1 MQLCNQ
7 HVFGL
12 CPGLQFILSTL
23 KGTLT
28 FPLRK
33 TYRSDGQQQWKLMK
47 YKELFIAVDE
57 DGCSAVS
64 PAIQNGLKR
73 DVTM

>member
-1 MQLCNQ
+1 MCNL
-7 HVFGL
+7 HVFSL
-12 CPGLQFILSTL
+12 CPVLQFILSTL
-23 KGTLT
+23 KETLT

-33 TYRSDGQQQWKLMK
+33 TYLSDGQQQWKLVK
-47 YKELFIAVDE
+47 YEELFIAVDE